1 MLPSLTHSLTHSL
14 ILMTYEVLPPIGDSS
29 HKNKRKI
36 IPTNFTTL
44 SFPGRWRGALQRI
57 IINHVIIHYR
67 FMLVYVK
74 EYHTKTA
81 KKKKKNIKS
90 IIRKSS
96 KLLIWKSFSYVYN
109 HHSLLRRFIWI
120 QHNNQLLVDLLI
132 ERCAGI
138 TEVMNIFQDL
148 FQPLVQ

>member
-1 MLPSLTHSLTHSL
+1 MSSKNWNKIRILLLPSLTHSLARSL
-14 ILMTYEVLPPIGDSS
+14 ILMTYVASPPIGDSS

-44 SFPGRWRGALQRI
+44 SFPGRCRGALQRI

-81 KKKKKNIKS
+81 KK
-90 IIRKSS
+90 
-96 KLLIWKSFSYVYN
+96 
-109 HHSLLRRFIWI
+109 
-120 QHNNQLLVDLLI
+120 
-132 ERCAGI
+132 
-138 TEVMNIFQDL
+138 
-148 FQPLVQ
+148 